1 MEPTYIKFQKF
12 IKSTQYGYTADETS
26 TESGD
31 CKYLRITDIVP
42 YFVDKD
48 HVPYCKIA
56 EGKKSQYIVSN
67 GDLLIAR
74 TGATT
79 GYNLV
84 IDDSFNNFIF
94 ASYLIRFNL
103 DKNKLYPL
111 FVKYVLKSKSWY
123 GFVNNYV
130 GGSAQ
135 PGMNARVFGKFD
147 FPYLP
152 LPTQRRIASIL
163 STYDALIQ
171 NYKRQIAALQSA
183 ASELY
188 KEWFVRFRF
197 PGYKNAKFDN
207 GLPVGWKVE
216 KLFDIAKI
224 IYGFPF
230 NSDKFCNDSTLKP
243 VVRIRDIIDNH
254 TNTYTNED
262 CDEKYWIN
270 PNELLIGM
278 DGIFH
283 MTLWTGERALQN
295 QRTVRLTSNRNNL
308 SNYFLYFSLYP
319 QIKALE
325 QMIVGTTV
333 AHLGDKHLKKI
344 TVLIPNEKILVQSF
358 NQFETI
364 QNQIYLLQQQITN
377 LTTQRDLL
385 LPRLMSGKLSVE

>member
-163 STYDALIQ
+163 SSYDALIQ

-207 GLPVGWKVE
+207 GLPEGWKYLTLNEIANVVMGQSPE
-216 KLFDIAKI
+216 SCYYNDNKNGLPFHQGAGSYGDFYLIDGIYSTEGLRIAEPGSIIFSVRAPVGKLNITINKI
-224 IYGFPF
+224 ILGRGVAAINSKEKKNGFLF
-230 NSDKFCNDSTLKP
+230 WSLKTKFSK
-243 VVRIRDIIDNH
+243 
-254 TNTYTNED
+254 ED
-262 CDEKYWIN
+262 MIGNGSVFASVTKD
-270 PNELLIGM
+270 ELLKQKLLIP
-278 DGIFH
+278 
-283 MTLWTGERALQN
+283 TNPVLN
-295 QRTVRLTSNRNNL
+295 QYDEFASN
-308 SNYFLYFSLYP
+308 
-319 QIKALE
+319 IE
-325 QMIVGTTV
+325 
-333 AHLGDKHLKKI
+333 KKI
-344 TVLIPNEKILVQSF
+344 RCL
-358 NQFETI
+358 
-364 QNQIYLLQQQITN
+364 YLQITN

>member
-207 GLPVGWKVE
+207 GLPEGWKVASAKDIGE
-216 KLFDIAKI
+216 FVRGKNITADEMIKGNIPVISAGIEPSGYHNKANVNGVSLTISNSGANAGFLMINYSSIWAADCSYCNTAKSIYFYYEMLNNMRVALFNLQQGSAQPHVYAKDINKLKVLLPTKDLIAKA
-224 IYGFPF
+224 
-230 NSDKFCNDSTLKP
+230 DSAIKS
-243 VVRIRDIIDNH
+243 
-254 TNTYTNED
+254 
-262 CDEKYWIN
+262 
-270 PNELLIGM
+270 
-278 DGIFH
+278 FH
-283 MTLWTGERALQN
+283 N
-295 QRTVRLTSNRNNL
+295 
-308 SNYFLYFSLYP
+308 
-319 QIKALE
+319 K
-325 QMIVGTTV
+325 
-333 AHLGDKHLKKI
+333 
-344 TVLIPNEKILVQSF
+344 
-358 NQFETI
+358 
-364 QNQIYLLQQQITN
+364 IYLLQQQITN

>member
-171 NYKRQIAALQSA
+171 NYKRQIATLQSA

-216 KLFDIAKI
+216 RVKNCVNRLPFGQTYKKDELESKGKVIVIDQSEDEYLGFHNYEPSHKASAENPIALFGDHSCKYQLMIKNFSLGENIIPYTAKNVDL
-224 IYGFPF
+224 Y
-230 NSDKFCNDSTLKP
+230 
-243 VVRIRDIIDNH
+243 
-254 TNTYTNED
+254 Y
-262 CDEKYWIN
+262 
-270 PNELLIGM
+270 
-278 DGIFH
+278 
-283 MTLWTGERALQN
+283 
-295 QRTVRLTSNRNNL
+295 
-308 SNYFLYFSLYP
+308 LYFAVYKIVQTEEYKRHWSLF
-319 QIKALE
+319 
-325 QMIVGTTV
+325 VN
-333 AHLGDKHLKKI
+333 KKI
-344 TVLIPNEKILVQSF
+344 LIPNNDLQMKFRFFIIPLFKKI
-358 NQFETI
+358 EMI
-364 QNQIYLLQQQITN
+364 KQQITN